1 MELDVWKCE
10 YHAPR
15 NKAPREQKITCSW
28 EKKILIKPYEAAL
41 ETSSLPDLATWNGA
55 E

>member
-1 MELDVWKCE
+1 MQLGKE
-10 YHAPR
+10 
-15 NKAPREQKITCSW
+15 
-28 EKKILIKPYEAAL
+28 ILIKPYEAAL